1 MFLKYFFQKKF
12 CNEADRQEACP
23 GVSSKFCSCIH
34 RYEINLNEVVELII
48 VDGGSQGENHPIHL
62 HGQSYAVLGMDKVK

>member
-12 CNEADRQEACP
+12 CNEVDRQEACP
-23 GVSSKFCSCIH
+23 GDLSKFCSCIH

-48 VDGGSQGENHPIHL
+48 VDGGSHVENHPIHL